1 MDTLY
6 FILITVLGG
15 VLALFFASG
24 WSSYKHKKIPETPI
38 LFRWFIAGVVSAGLA
53 AYTWI
58 FGYGGNVTEVVEAI
72 GGALDVSNLIP
83 SGDSESESQQSQ
95 QMSRSRS
102 NTETIT
108 VGLAPF

>member
-6 FILITVLGG
+6 FFIITLLGG

-38 LFRWFIAGVVSAGLA
+38 LFRWFVAGVVSVGLA

-58 FGYGGNVTEVVEAI
+58 FGYGGNVSEVVEAI
-72 GGALDVSNLIP
+72 GGALEVSELV
-83 SGDSESESQQSQ
+83 SGDTA
-95 QMSRSRS
+95 RSRAG
-102 NTETIT
+102 TESIT

>member
-24 WSSYKHKKIPETPI
+24 WSSYKHKKIPEIPI
-38 LFRWFIAGVVSAGLA
+38 LFRWFIAGVVSSGLA

-58 FGYGGNVTEVVEAI
+58 FGYGGNVQDVVEAI
-72 GGALDVSNLIP
+72 GGALDVSNIMP
-83 SGDSESESQQSQ
+83 IGDSNNDAQHAT
-95 QMSRSRS
+95 RSRS
-102 NTETIT
+102 NTEIIT

>member
-6 FILITVLGG
+6 FFIITIVGG
-15 VLALFFASG
+15 LFALFFASG
-24 WSSYKHKKIPETPI
+24 WSSYKYKKIPETPI
-38 LFRWFIAGVVSAGLA
+38 LFRWFIAGLVSFGLV

-58 FGYGGNVTEVVEAI
+58 FGYGGNVSEAIQVI
-72 GGALDVSNLIP
+72 GGALDIESLVSEGSDTNN
-83 SGDSESESQQSQ
+83 ES
-95 QMSRSRS
+95 RTRA